1 MIFLIINDP
10 NGEES
15 LEYKELV
22 TAVIALVPGLHL
34 FWSQEVPGFFVI
46 TKIYHGIYSA
56 IVSAH
61 VVAIVFIKCFKYF
74 RPGALFI
81 C

>member
-34 FWSQEVPGFFVI
+34 F
-46 TKIYHGIYSA
+46 
-56 IVSAH
+56 
-61 VVAIVFIKCFKYF
+61 
-74 RPGALFI
+74 
-81 C
+81 